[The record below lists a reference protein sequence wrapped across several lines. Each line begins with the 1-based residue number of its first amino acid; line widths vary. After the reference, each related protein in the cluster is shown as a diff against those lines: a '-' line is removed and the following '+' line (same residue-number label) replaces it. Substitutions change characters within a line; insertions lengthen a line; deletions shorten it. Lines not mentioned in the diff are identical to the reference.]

1 MHHSTVA
8 ILLLAATGSFAS
20 AQASDEIDNS
30 ISVIL
35 QNQAIELG
43 STTDFS
49 EGVRET
55 KEPVGSSGPFTN
67 VELDLGADV
76 AQQDLRC
83 QILDDD
89 NVPIILLRGENNDTT
104 FADGDGG
111 VWDFQDGALLVSTI
125 ICDPEFEKRELDLAI
140 RVTLSDGNLATQTAF
155 DNAGLELEEKV
166 PVGSAGP
173 FNTVNLDIGADV
185 ENQGL
190 RCQIVDTNGDVI
202 ELVRDGN
209 EDITFGDGGNG
220 AWNFLDPESSE
231 VGNIIC
237 DPAFV
242 VG

>member
-1 MHHSTVA
+1 MHHSTAA
-8 ILLLAATGSFAS
+8 IFLLAATGSFAN
-20 AQASDEIDNS
+20 AQASDEIDNA

-43 STTDFS
+43 STTEFT

-55 KEPVGSSGPFTN
+55 KEPVGSSGPFTT
-67 VELDLGADV
+67 VELNLGDGV
-76 AQQDLRC
+76 GRQDLRC
-83 QILDDD
+83 QILDDS

-125 ICDPEFEKRELDLAI
+125 ICDPDFEKRELDLAI
-140 RVTLSDGNLATQTAF
+140 RITLSDGNLATQTAF
-155 DNAGLELEEKV
+155 DNAGLELEEKA

-185 ENQGL
+185 EKQDL
-190 RCQIVDTNGDVI
+190 RCQLVDTHGDVI

-209 EDITFGDGGNG
+209 EDFTFGDGGNG

-231 VGNIIC
+231 VDNIIC

-242 VG
+242 LA